1 LRITRGVNLRIK
13 LTAFE
18 SNAEKERAQ
27 KGRREEGREE
37 ERERERVK
45 ETLFPLPRAR

>member
-37 ERERERVK
+37 ERERQKNADTV
-45 ETLFPLPRAR
+45 